1 MLIANINMGLSNNI
15 NEFEKP
21 FEFVLYIDSLDDKIL
36 SKIDNFKANA
46 NDRISNE
53 QLANIMRGNIQW
65 DNDEYNNPIDIISE
79 NTYSKLSGKSL
90 SIKNGDIVLLSQ
102 LDRNYYN
109 ISVEND
115 RGIEWSDQP
124 PGKISYLVNDKIYY
138 GNITKKSGK
147 LYITYLIKV

>member
-115 RGIEWSDQP
+115 RGIEW
-124 PGKISYLVNDKIYY
+124 
-138 GNITKKSGK
+138 
-147 LYITYLIKV
+147 